1 MDVKRVLCGW
11 YYGYMGKEYV
21 GRDVPISVLSAGDGK
36 MVGTPDRFMT
46 LFYTRSSQKKFGGSQ
61 WKKTGGSKD
70 KHAEMASEIGDKG
83 WW

>member
-1 MDVKRVLCGW
+1 
-11 YYGYMGKEYV
+11 MGKEYV

-61 WKKTGGSKD
+61 
-70 KHAEMASEIGDKG
+70 
-83 WW
+83 